1 MHYDL
6 AATIDRFFFF
16 HGMTGFSVT
25 AVRVLK
31 DRQGLFG
38 MASPIHCE
46 RAVQRRHFF
55 SIKHINL
62 TPTWW
67 SRLWTG
73 FKYVAWSFICHLSI
87 LFFSSF

>member
-6 AATIDRFFFF
+6 AATIDRFFYD
-16 HGMTGFSVT
+16 MAGFSVT

-31 DRQGLFG
+31 DRLGLFG

-55 SIKHINL
+55 S
-62 TPTWW
+62 T
-67 SRLWTG
+67 
-73 FKYVAWSFICHLSI
+73 SI
-87 LFFSSF
+87 LT